1 MKKIFNIKVFQII
14 GSITFFSIS
23 FILCHFTHLATFHG
37 KSDAPIIVAILGVIT
52 LLVSY
57 IFNLKTLTLTA
68 TLGYIISFFI
78 GVLLDTEGIVTGDG
92 MIHDLWIVWI
102 TSYWVFNG
110 IGIVCDF
117 VKKIKQR
124 KLQNTSN
131 NILQY
136 IGLFVGVFILGGSIF
151 TYLTKPLT
159 MNDVMQ
165 HKPRLFGTVLEIYDN
180 NSMLVQVNSN
190 ENISSDKIIV
200 PLDVIMTDVSVSKD
214 DFNIGDIVKVYYD
227 GTMDDKQPAQVN
239 DVYAIFEERISKENP
254 NE

>member
-1 MKKIFNIKVFQII
+1 MKKIFNKKIFQII
-14 GSITFFSIS
+14 CSIFFSIS
-23 FILCHFTHLATFHG
+23 FILCNYTHLVTFHG
-37 KSDAPIIVAILGVIT
+37 KSDAPIIVAIFGVIA

-57 IFNLKTLTLTA
+57 IFNLKTLTITA

-78 GVLLDTEGIVTGDG
+78 GVILDTEGIVTGDG
-92 MIHDLWIVWI
+92 MIHDLWIVWL
-102 TSYWVFNG
+102 TSYWVFIG

-117 VKKIKQR
+117 AKKIKQR
-124 KLQNTSN
+124 KLQNNSTN
-131 NILQY
+131 TLQY
-136 IGLFVGVFILGGSIF
+136 IGLFVGIFILGGSILS
-151 TYLTKPLT
+151 YLTKPLT

-180 NSMLVQVNSN
+180 NSILVQVNSI

-227 GTMDDKQPAQVN
+227 GTIEDNEPAQVN
-239 DVYAIFEERISKENP
+239 YVYAIFEERISKENS

>member
-1 MKKIFNIKVFQII
+1 M
-14 GSITFFSIS
+14 
-23 FILCHFTHLATFHG
+23 ATFHG
-37 KSDAPIIVAILGVIT
+37 KSDAPIIVAIFGVIA

-57 IFNLKTLTLTA
+57 IFNLKTLTITA

-92 MIHDLWIVWI
+92 MIHDLWIVWL
-102 TSYWVFNG
+102 TSYWGFNG

-117 VKKIKQR
+117 AKKIKQH
-124 KLQNTSN
+124 KLQNNSTN
-131 NILQY
+131 LLQY
-136 IGLFVGVFILGGSIF
+136 IGLFVGIFILGGSIF
-151 TYLTKPLT
+151 SYLTKPLT

-180 NSMLVQVNSN
+180 NSI

-227 GTMDDKQPAQVN
+227 GIIEDNEPAQVN
-239 DVYAIFEERISKENP
+239 EVYAIFEERISKKNP